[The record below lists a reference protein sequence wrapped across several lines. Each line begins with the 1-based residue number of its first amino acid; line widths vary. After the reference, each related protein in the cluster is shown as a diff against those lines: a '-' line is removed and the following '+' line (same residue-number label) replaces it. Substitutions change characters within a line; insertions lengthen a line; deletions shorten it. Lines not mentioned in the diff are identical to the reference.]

1 MTWLITGGAGYIG
14 SHVVHAAQQ
23 SGYELVVVDNLSNG
37 NAQRLPSNIPLLRAN
52 IGDESVRSFMQQH
65 KVDGIVHLAAMKS
78 VGESH
83 TIPIQYWNSN
93 VSQMIQFLEF
103 AQQCSVSKFV
113 FSSSAAVYGQPNV
126 DMISES
132 QSLSPINNYGRT
144 KVAGEL
150 LLDSIAESYWLSS
163 VSLRYFNVAGALNSE
178 LRDTQL
184 QNLIPIVVDKLR
196 RNLPIDI
203 FGSDFPTQDGTCV
216 RDYVHVVDI
225 AEAHVSA
232 MKYVS
237 SSARS
242 NEKFNLGTGSG
253 TSVLEVVSAVAA
265 AFGGAP
271 TLEYR
276 EGRVG
281 DPARLVAEV
290 SSAAEKLGWKAKYGI
305 QQIAK
310 SSLCE

>member
-14 SHVVHAAQQ
+14 SHVVHAARQ
-23 SGYELVVVDNLSNG
+23 SGYEVVVVDNLSNG

-65 KVDGIVHLAAMKS
+65 KVEGIVHLAAMKS
-78 VGESH
+78 IGESH

-93 VSQMIQFLEF
+93 VSQMIQFLDF

-126 DMISES
+126 ELISES
-132 QSLSPINNYGRT
+132 QSLNPINNYGRT

-150 LLDSIAESYWLSS
+150 LLDSIAESYGLSS

-196 RNLPIDI
+196 RNLPIEI

-242 NEKFNLGTGSG
+242 NERFNLGTGSG

-265 AFGGAP
+265 TFGGAP
-271 TLEYR
+271 TLEHR
-276 EGRVG
+276 ERRVG

-305 QQIAK
+305 QQISI
-310 SSLCE
+310 SSLG

>member
-65 KVDGIVHLAAMKS
+65 KVEGIVHLAAMKS

-83 TIPIQYWNSN
+83 LIPIEYWNSN
-93 VSQMIQFLEF
+93 VSQMIQFLDF
-103 AQQCSVSKFV
+103 AQQCSVRKFV

-132 QSLSPINNYGRT
+132 QSLNPINNYGRT

-150 LLDSIAESYWLSS
+150 LLDSIAESYGLSS

-178 LRDTQL
+178 LRDTKL

-196 RNLPIDI
+196 SNMPIQI
-203 FGSDFPTQDGTCV
+203 FGSDFPTADGTCV
-216 RDYVHVVDI
+216 RDYIHVVDI

-237 SSARS
+237 SHSRP
-242 NEKFNLGTGSG
+242 NEKFNLGTGTG

-265 AFGGAP
+265 AFGGAS
-271 TLEYR
+271 TLEYCER
-276 EGRVG
+276 RVG

-290 SSAAEKLGWKAKYGI
+290 SSVAEKLGWEAKYGI
-305 QQIAK
+305 QQISI
-310 SSLCE
+310 SSLG